1 MCCCCYVPSLTSTSD
16 DLQVRFSTTNGPLTS
31 INHDRLNM
39 KFTIDAKFKANL
51 RQRSRNEAKL
61 LPVSGFAESSH
72 VVQSPSSSPTSS
84 TCTMGVPSTPEL
96 PSSPD
101 VNNTSLYEMHQQQ
114 QQQQQQQH
122 HYQQSAFD
130 NSFSQQQPQ
139 FRQNIDFDAPV
150 KVEPVSPPMPSIKLE
165 FPEQVQVRI
174 GSQLKLNE
182 WLGHIVEGPKHS
194 I

>member
-1 MCCCCYVPSLTSTSD
+1 MIVLLCPFLTSTSD
-16 DLQVRFSTTNGPLTS
+16 DPQVRFSTTNGPLTS

-51 RQRSRNEAKL
+51 RRSRNAKL
-61 LPVSGFAESSH
+61 LPVSGFAESNL
-72 VVQSPSSSPTSS
+72 VQSPSSSPTSS
-84 TCTMGVPSTPEL
+84 TMGVPSTPEL

-114 QQQQQQQH
+114 QQQQQQH

-130 NSFSQQQPQ
+130 NSFSQQQQQ

-150 KVEPVSPPMPSIKLE
+150 KVEPVSPPMPSIKVE

-174 GSQLKLNE
+174 
-182 WLGHIVEGPKHS
+182 
-194 I
+194 

>member
-1 MCCCCYVPSLTSTSD
+1 
-16 DLQVRFSTTNGPLTS
+16 
-31 INHDRLNM
+31 M

-51 RQRSRNEAKL
+51 RRSRNAKL
-61 LPVSGFAESSH
+61 LPVSGFAESNL
-72 VVQSPSSSPTSS
+72 VQSPSSSPTSS
-84 TCTMGVPSTPEL
+84 TMGVPSTPEL

-114 QQQQQQQH
+114 QQQQQQH

-130 NSFSQQQPQ
+130 NSFSQQQQQ

-150 KVEPVSPPMPSIKLE
+150 KVEPVSPPMPSIKVE

-174 GSQLKLNE
+174 
-182 WLGHIVEGPKHS
+182 
-194 I
+194 

>member
-1 MCCCCYVPSLTSTSD
+1 MAFF

-61 LPVSGFAESSH
+61 LPVSGFAESS

-114 QQQQQQQH
+114 QQQQQQH

-130 NSFSQQQPQ
+130 NSFSQQPQ

-150 KVEPVSPPMPSIKLE
+150 KVEPVSPPMPSIKVE

-174 GSQLKLNE
+174 
-182 WLGHIVEGPKHS
+182 
-194 I
+194 

>member
-1 MCCCCYVPSLTSTSD
+1 
-16 DLQVRFSTTNGPLTS
+16 
-31 INHDRLNM
+31 M

-51 RQRSRNEAKL
+51 RRSRNAKL
-61 LPVSGFAESSH
+61 LPVSGFAESNL
-72 VVQSPSSSPTSS
+72 VQSPSSSPTSS
-84 TCTMGVPSTPEL
+84 TMGVPSTPEL

-101 VNNTSLYEMHQQQ
+101 VNNTSLYEMHQQ

-150 KVEPVSPPMPSIKLE
+150 KVEPVSPPMPSIKVE

-174 GSQLKLNE
+174 
-182 WLGHIVEGPKHS
+182 
-194 I
+194 

>member
-1 MCCCCYVPSLTSTSD
+1 MLCPFLTRTSVD
-16 DLQVRFSTTNGPLTS
+16 IQVRFSTTNGPLTS

-51 RQRSRNEAKL
+51 RRSRNAKL
-61 LPVSGFAESSH
+61 LPVSGFACTESS

-84 TCTMGVPSTPEL
+84 TMGVPSTPEL

-101 VNNTSLYEMHQQQ
+101 VNNTSLYEMHQQH

-130 NSFSQQQPQ
+130 NSFSLQHQQQ

-150 KVEPVSPPMPSIKLE
+150 KVEPVSPPMPSIKVE
-165 FPEQVQVRI
+165 FPEQVQVRLI
-174 GSQLKLNE
+174 
-182 WLGHIVEGPKHS
+182 
-194 I
+194 